1 METEPW
7 EVLVHKKQLE
17 DAAKIPTQWRIPEQL
32 AQISETSGMNV
43 LDVPRQSGILSARQL
58 EITEKY
64 DATDLLAKIHCQEL
78 SAYEVTE
85 AFCIRA
91 AIAQQV
97 VCVDMIDITLQKPSH
112 RLTTN
117 SQTRCLTETFF
128 DRALQRAKDLDEIL
142 SKTGTP
148 VGPLHGLPISFKVRR
163 QFWTTNLGLL
173 MSYKG
178 LFQH

>member
-1 METEPW
+1 MIDALASRFSLGYKYLLPFVFAFAFSSSSLRICDFLYSLFSFIFPPTYNNSHILLAMEIESW

-17 DAAKIPTQWRIPEQL
+17 DAAKIPNAWRISEEL
-32 AQISETSGMNV
+32 AKISQTSGMNV
-43 LDVPRQSGILSARQL
+43 LDIPRQSGILSARQL

-97 VCVDMIDITLQKPSH
+97 VCVDMTFLLSAFQTFSH
-112 RLTTN
+112 RLTMN
-117 SQTRCLTETFF
+117 
-128 DRALQRAKDLDEIL
+128 
-142 SKTGTP
+142 
-148 VGPLHGLPISFKVRR
+148 
-163 QFWTTNLGLL
+163 
-173 MSYKG
+173 
-178 LFQH
+178 

>member
-7 EVLVHKKQLE
+7 RVLVHQKQLE
-17 DAAKIPTQWRIPEQL
+17 YAAKITTEWRIPEQL

-43 LDVPRQSGILSARQL
+43 LDVPHQSGILSARQL

-97 VCVDMIDITLQKPSH
+97 VCADMTDMTIQK
-112 RLTTN
+112 
-117 SQTRCLTETFF
+117 
-128 DRALQRAKDLDEIL
+128 A
-142 SKTGTP
+142 
-148 VGPLHGLPISFKVRR
+148 
-163 QFWTTNLGLL
+163 
-173 MSYKG
+173 
-178 LFQH
+178 